1 MPHGPN
7 EPGSEGPFTWGV
19 EGADASDGTRE
30 PIELPMTTPTP
41 LDARDFPIQDLSF
54 HHVLGSMPGVAYVE
68 AKGPAGITAYVS
80 PRIEALTGYPPER
93 FIESRE
99 FWYSLVHPDD
109 RERVELSDVAADA
122 AVDPYLE
129 EYRLV
134 VADGGVIWIRDEAV
148 HVDASEGRAAH
159 WIGLIVD
166 ITKEKEAEAHAAELE
181 HRYRTL
187 VEQLPI
193 VTYIDA
199 PDESL
204 ANLFVSP
211 QINDLLGRPSGS
223 TGEEWAERVHPD
235 DRARARRE
243 TIEGVRSSEPFTL
256 EYRMVRD
263 DGRVIW
269 VRDSATTVCDEAGE
283 PEHVLGFFFDIT
295 QRKEAEL
302 RLEELELRYRNLV
315 EQLPAVTYMDTADDE
330 MSSIYV
336 SPQLETVLG
345 LSPDAFVTDD
355 AWAAHVHPDDRE
367 QAVLGIREAIRV
379 GDPFTL
385 EYRMVR
391 PDGSI
396 VWIRDQGT
404 VVKDEGGQPSYV
416 QGLYV
421 DISEQKRL
429 ESELRSEAVKF
440 RSLAEQIPA
449 VVYIEGEGGSG
460 DSPIYISPQYQ
471 ELFGYTPA
479 ERQARPNLWR
489 ELLHPGDRDRVLL
502 AEEQA
507 DDEHPFSEDYRMVA
521 RDGRLVWVH
530 DVTVPIRDES
540 GEPLFYQGVMYD
552 ITEQKRAEQELAQA
566 LDMERKAVERLR
578 EADDMKNT
586 FLTAVSHDLRT
597 PLSAILGSAITLES
611 ADELGIS
618 QEDRRQLIRSLARK
632 SRRLT
637 AMVNDL
643 LDMDRLTRG
652 LVQPR
657 RELMDLGALL
667 GRTVAE
673 SDVLEE
679 RTVHVQTEPIDA
691 WIDESMVVRIV
702 ENLLVNAIKHTPPKA
717 EIWVGARRVDNGVIV
732 RVDDDGPGVAAHERD
747 RLFEPFERG
756 ERSAPSPGL
765 GVGLSLVARFAE
777 AHGGRAWVEDR
788 NGGGASFRVLFPDP
802 ASRLPS
808 S

>member
-1 MPHGPN
+1 MD
-7 EPGSEGPFTWGV
+7 T
-19 EGADASDGTRE
+19 ADD
-30 PIELPMTTPTP
+30 
-41 LDARDFPIQDLSF
+41 DLTS
-54 HHVLGSMPGVAYVE
+54 
-68 AKGPAGITAYVS
+68 IYVS
-80 PRIEALTGYPPER
+80 PQVEKVLGLSADTFVSDDAWAGHLHPE
-93 FIESRE
+93 
-99 FWYSLVHPDD
+99 D
-109 RERVELSDVAADA
+109 
-122 AVDPYLE
+122 
-129 EYRLV
+129 
-134 VADGGVIWIRDEAV
+134 RDETVRGIRYAIR
-148 HVDASEGRAAH
+148 RA
-159 WIGLIVD
+159 
-166 ITKEKEAEAHAAELE
+166 
-181 HRYRTL
+181 
-187 VEQLPI
+187 
-193 VTYIDA
+193 
-199 PDESL
+199 
-204 ANLFVSP
+204 
-211 QINDLLGRPSGS
+211 
-223 TGEEWAERVHPD
+223 
-235 DRARARRE
+235 
-243 TIEGVRSSEPFTL
+243 EPFTL
-256 EYRMVRD
+256 EYRM
-263 DGRVIW
+263 I
-269 VRDSATTVCDEAGE
+269 
-283 PEHVLGFFFDIT
+283 
-295 QRKEAEL
+295 
-302 RLEELELRYRNLV
+302 
-315 EQLPAVTYMDTADDE
+315 
-330 MSSIYV
+330 
-336 SPQLETVLG
+336 
-345 LSPDAFVTDD
+345 
-355 AWAAHVHPDDRE
+355 
-367 QAVLGIREAIRV
+367 
-379 GDPFTL
+379 
-385 EYRMVR
+385 R
-391 PDGSI
+391 PDGST

-404 VVKDEGGQPSYV
+404 VVKDEDGRPAYV

-471 ELFGYTPA
+471 ELFGYTPE

-489 ELLHPGDRDRVLL
+489 ELLHPEDRDRVLL

-530 DVTVPIRDES
+530 DVTLPIRDGS

-618 QEDRRQLIRSLARK
+618 QEDRRQLVRSLARK

-679 RTVHVQTEPIDA
+679 RSVHVQTEPIDA

-717 EIWVGARRVDNGVIV
+717 EIWVGTRRVENGVIV

-788 NGGGASFRVLFPDP
+788 EGGGASFRVLFPDP
-802 ASRLPS
+802 ATRLPS

>member
-1 MPHGPN
+1 
-7 EPGSEGPFTWGV
+7 
-19 EGADASDGTRE
+19 
-30 PIELPMTTPTP
+30 MTTPTP
-41 LDARDFPIQDLSF
+41 LNARDFPIQDLSS

-68 AKGPAGITAYVS
+68 TEEPTGVTAYMS
-80 PRIEALTGYPPER
+80 PRIEALTGYPSER
-93 FIESRE
+93 FAESRE

-122 AVDPYLE
+122 EKDPYLE

-134 VADGGVIWIRDEAV
+134 VGGGRVIWIRDEAV
-148 HVDASEGRAAH
+148 HVDASDGMAAH

-166 ITKEKEAEAHAAELE
+166 ITNEKEAEARAAEVE

-193 VTYIDA
+193 VTYIDV

-235 DRARARRE
+235 DRDRARHE
-243 TIEGVRSSEPFTL
+243 TVQGVRSGEPFTL
-256 EYRMVRD
+256 EYRMVKD

-269 VRDSATTVCDEAGE
+269 VRDSATTVRDSTGE
-283 PEHVLGFFFDIT
+283 PEYVLGFFFDIT
-295 QRKEAEL
+295 ERKEAEL
-302 RLEELELRYRNLV
+302 QLEDVERRYRSLV

-330 MSSIYV
+330 LSSIYV
-336 SPQLETVLG
+336 SPQVETVLG
-345 LSPDAFVTDD
+345 LSADAFLSDD
-355 AWAAHVHPDDRE
+355 AWSAHLHPDDRDE
-367 QAVLGIREAIRV
+367 AERGIREAIRRAE
-379 GDPFTL
+379 PFVL
-385 EYRMVR
+385 EYRMIR

-404 VVKDEGGQPSYV
+404 VVKDDNDHPAYV
-416 QGLYV
+416 QGLYI

-429 ESELRSEAVKF
+429 ESDLRSEAVKF
-440 RSLAEQIPA
+440 KSLAERIPA
-449 VVYIEGEGGSG
+449 VVYIEGEGGS
-460 DSPIYISPQYQ
+460 DDAPFYISPQYE

-479 ERQARPNLWR
+479 ERQANPTLWR
-489 ELLHPGDRDRVLL
+489 ELLHPEDRYRAITA
-502 AEEQA
+502 AERSYEA
-507 DDEHPFSEDYRMVA
+507 GGFSEDYRMVA
-521 RDGRLVWVH
+521 RDGRVVWVH
-530 DVTVPIRDES
+530 DETVLIRDDE
-540 GEPLFYQGVMYD
+540 GTPLFWQGVLYD
-552 ITEQKRAEQELAQA
+552 ISEQKRAEQELAQA
-566 LDMERKAVERLR
+566 LDMERLAVERLR

-611 ADELGIS
+611 ADELGIP
-618 QEDRRQLIRSLARK
+618 QEDRRQLVRSLARK
-632 SRRLT
+632 ARRLT

-657 RELMDLGALL
+657 RELVDLGALL

-673 SDVLEE
+673 SDVLDE

-702 ENLLVNAIKHTPPKA
+702 ENLLVNAIKHTPPTA
-717 EIWVGARRVDNGVIV
+717 TIWVGARRVDNGVIV
-732 RVDDDGPGVAAHERD
+732 WVDDDGPGIAPEERD
-747 RLFEPFERG
+747 RLFQPFERG
-756 ERSAPSPGL
+756 EDSAPSPGL
-765 GVGLSLVARFAE
+765 GVGLSLVARFAD

-788 NGGGASFRVLFPDP
+788 VGGGASFRVLFPDP
-802 ASRLPS
+802 SGRSVGP
-808 S
+808 

>member
-1 MPHGPN
+1 MLPTDP
-7 EPGSEGPFTWGV
+7 T
-19 EGADASDGTRE
+19 GAT
-30 PIELPMTTPTP
+30 IETTMTTPTP
-41 LDARDFPIQDLSF
+41 LEARDFPIDLSF
-54 HHVLGSMPGVAYVE
+54 HHVLAAMPGVAYVE
-68 AKGPAGITAYVS
+68 AEGPTGMTSYMS
-80 PRIEALTGYPPER
+80 PRIEGLTGYPPQR
-93 FIESRE
+93 FIESRD
-99 FWYSLVHPDD
+99 FWYTLVHPDD
-109 RERVELSDVAADA
+109 RERVEAADIAADA
-122 AVDPYLE
+122 TSAPYVE

-134 VADGGVIWIRDEAV
+134 TADERVVWVRDEAV
-148 HVDASEGRAAH
+148 HVAEAEGNPAH

-166 ITKEKEAEAHAAELE
+166 ITREKEAESRVADAE

-187 VEQLPI
+187 IEQLPI
-193 VTYIDA
+193 VTYIDV

-204 ANLFVSP
+204 RNLFVSP
-211 QINDLLGRPSGS
+211 QINDLLGRPSGA
-223 TGEEWAERVHPD
+223 TGDEWAERVHPE
-235 DRARARRE
+235 DRDRARRE
-243 TIEGVRSSEPFTL
+243 TVEGVRSGEPFTL

-263 DGRVIW
+263 DGPVIW
-269 VRDSATTVCDEAGE
+269 VRDSATTVRDHRGE
-283 PEHVLGFFFDIT
+283 PEYVLGFFFDIT

-302 RLEELELRYRNLV
+302 RLEELERRYRNLV
-315 EQLPAVTYMDTADDE
+315 EQLPAVTYMDTADDA

-336 SPQLETVLG
+336 SPQVETVLG
-345 LSPDAFVTDD
+345 LSADAFVSDD
-355 AWAAHVHPDDRE
+355 AWASHLHPDDRE
-367 QAVLGIREAIRV
+367 QAEAGIRDAIRAGV
-379 GDPFTL
+379 PFTL
-385 EYRMVR
+385 EYRMIR

-404 VVKDEGGQPSYV
+404 VVKGEAGQPAYV

-421 DISEQKRL
+421 DVSEQKRL

-440 RSLAEQIPA
+440 KSLAERIPA
-449 VVYIEGEGGSG
+449 VVYIEGEGGS
-460 DSPIYISPQYQ
+460 DDAPFYISPQYE

-479 ERQARPNLWR
+479 ERKANPTLWR
-489 ELLHPGDRDRVLL
+489 ELLHAEDRDRAVES
-502 AEEQA
+502 AA
-507 DDEHPFSEDYRMVA
+507 RSYDEGGFSEDYRMVA
-521 RDGRLVWVH
+521 RDGHVVWVH
-530 DVTVPIRDES
+530 DETVLIRDEE
-540 GEPLFYQGVMYD
+540 GTPLFWQGVMYD

-566 LDMERKAVERLR
+566 LDMERLAVERLR

-611 ADELGIS
+611 ADELGVT
-618 QEDRRQLIRSLARK
+618 QEDRQQLIRSLARK
-632 SRRLT
+632 ARRLT

-657 RELMDLGALL
+657 RELIDLGALL

-679 RTVHVQTEPIDA
+679 RTVHVQAEPVDA

-717 EIWVGARRVDNGVIV
+717 SIWVGTRRVDNGVIL
-732 RVDDDGPGVAAHERD
+732 RVDDDGPGVAADERD

-788 NGGGASFRVLFPDP
+788 EGGGASFRVLFPDP
-802 ASRLPS
+802 ATRVPS
-808 S
+808 P

>member
-1 MPHGPN
+1 MDHSRRGP
-7 EPGSEGPFTWGV
+7 
-19 EGADASDGTRE
+19 GT
-30 PIELPMTTPTP
+30 PMLQTSMTIPTP
-41 LDARDFPIQDLSF
+41 LDAFDFPIQDLSF
-54 HHVLGSMPGVAYVE
+54 QQVLGHVLATMPGAAYVE
-68 AKGPAGITAYVS
+68 TEGPTGVTAYMS
-80 PRIEALTGYPPER
+80 PRIEDLTGYPPER
-93 FIESRE
+93 FTESRD

-109 RERVELSDVAADA
+109 REHVELSDVAADA
-122 AVDPYLE
+122 TAAPYLE

-134 VADGGVIWIRDEAV
+134 LADGRVIWVRDEAV
-148 HVDASEGRAAH
+148 HVEASGDRAAH

-166 ITKEKEAEAHAAELE
+166 ITREKEAEARAAEVE
-181 HRYRTL
+181 QRYRTL
-187 VEQLPI
+187 IEQLPI
-193 VTYIDA
+193 VTYIDV

-211 QINDLLGRPSGS
+211 QVNDLLGRPSGT
-223 TGEEWAERVHPD
+223 TGDEWAERVHPD
-235 DRARARRE
+235 DRERARRE
-243 TIEGVRSSEPFTL
+243 TIEGVRSGEPFTL

-269 VRDSATTVCDEAGE
+269 VRDSATTVRDEQGE
-283 PEHVLGFFFDIT
+283 PEYVLGFFFDIT
-295 QRKEAEL
+295 ERKEAEL
-302 RLEELELRYRNLV
+302 QLEEVERRYRNLV
-315 EQLPAVTYMDTADDE
+315 EQLPAVTYMDTADEDL
-330 MSSIYV
+330 SSIYV
-336 SPQLETVLG
+336 SPQVETVLG
-345 LSPDAFVTDD
+345 LSADAFVSDD
-355 AWAAHVHPDDRE
+355 AWAAHLHPDDRDE
-367 QAVLGIREAIRV
+367 AERGIRDAIR
-379 GDPFTL
+379 DAIPFTL
-385 EYRMVR
+385 EYRMIR

-404 VVKDEGGQPSYV
+404 IVKDEDGRPAYV
-416 QGLYV
+416 QGLYI

-440 RSLAEQIPA
+440 KSLAERIPA
-449 VVYIEGEGGSG
+449 VVYIEGEGGS
-460 DSPIYISPQYQ
+460 DDAPFYISPQYE

-479 ERQARPNLWR
+479 ERQANPTLWR
-489 ELLHPGDRDRVLL
+489 ELLHPEDRDRASAA
-502 AEEQA
+502 AERSYERGG
-507 DDEHPFSEDYRMVA
+507 FSEDYRMVA
-521 RDGRLVWVH
+521 RDGRVVWVH
-530 DVTVPIRDES
+530 DETVLIRDDE
-540 GEPLFYQGVMYD
+540 GTPLFWQGVLYD

-566 LDMERKAVERLR
+566 LDLERLAVERLR

-611 ADELGIS
+611 ADELGIP
-618 QEDRRQLIRSLARK
+618 QEDRRQLVRSLARK

-643 LDMDRLTRG
+643 LDIDRLTRG

-657 RELMDLGALL
+657 RELLDLGALL

-679 RTVHVQTEPIDA
+679 RNVHVQTEPIDA

-702 ENLLVNAIKHTPPKA
+702 ENLLVNAVKHTPPTA
-717 EIWVGARRVDNGVIV
+717 TIWVGARRVDNGVIV
-732 RVDDDGPGVAAHERD
+732 RVDDDGPGIPADERD
-747 RLFEPFERG
+747 RLFQPFERG

-788 NGGGASFRVLFPDP
+788 DGGGASFRVLFPDP
-802 ASRLPS
+802 ATRLPS

>member
-1 MPHGPN
+1 
-7 EPGSEGPFTWGV
+7 
-19 EGADASDGTRE
+19 
-30 PIELPMTTPTP
+30 MTTPTP
-41 LDARDFPIQDLSF
+41 LNARDFPIQDLSF
-54 HHVLGSMPGVAYVE
+54 QDVLGSMPGVAYVE
-68 AKGPAGITAYVS
+68 AEGPTGMTAYMS

-93 FIESRE
+93 FTESRA

-122 AVDPYLE
+122 DAEPYLE

-134 VADGGVIWIRDEAV
+134 VAGGRVIWVRDEAV
-148 HVDASEGRAAH
+148 HVGASGERAAH

-166 ITKEKEAEAHAAELE
+166 ITKEKEAEARAAEVE

-199 PDESL
+199 PDASL
-204 ANLFVSP
+204 ENLFVSP
-211 QINDLLGRPSGS
+211 QVNDLLGRPSGS

-235 DRARARRE
+235 DRERAHRE
-243 TIEGVRSSEPFTL
+243 TVEGVRSGDPFTL

-269 VRDSATTVCDEAGE
+269 VRDSATTVRNDAGE
-283 PEHVLGFFFDIT
+283 PAYVLGFFFDIT
-295 QRKEAEL
+295 KRKEAEL
-302 RLEELELRYRNLV
+302 QLEELERRYRNLV
-315 EQLPAVTYMDTADDE
+315 EQLPAVTYMDTADGDLT
-330 MSSIYV
+330 SIYV
-336 SPQLETVLG
+336 SPQVESVLG
-345 LSPDAFVTDD
+345 LSADAFVSDD
-355 AWAAHVHPDDRE
+355 AWTGHLHPEDRDE
-367 QAVLGIREAIRV
+367 AVRGIREAIQRAE
-379 GDPFTL
+379 PFTL
-385 EYRMVR
+385 EYRMIR

-404 VVKDEGGQPSYV
+404 VVKDEDGHPAYV

-440 RSLAEQIPA
+440 KSLAEQIPA

-460 DSPIYISPQYQ
+460 DSPAYISPKYQ
-471 ELFGYTPA
+471 ELFGYTPE

-489 ELLHPGDRDRVLL
+489 ELLHPEDRDRVLL
-502 AEEQA
+502 AEQQA
-507 DDEHPFSEDYRMVA
+507 DDEHPFSQDYRMVA

-530 DVTVPIRDES
+530 DETVPVRDEA
-540 GEPLFYQGVMYD
+540 GELLFYQGVMYD
-552 ITEQKRAEQELAQA
+552 VTEQKRAERELAQA

-618 QEDRRQLIRSLARK
+618 QEDRRQLVRSLARK

-702 ENLLVNAIKHTPPKA
+702 ENLLVNAIKHTPPSS
-717 EIWVGARRVDNGVIV
+717 EIWVGARRVDKGVIV
-732 RVDDDGPGVAAHERD
+732 RVDDDGPGVAEDERD
-747 RLFEPFERG
+747 RLFQPFERG

-788 NGGGASFRVLFPDP
+788 EGGGASFRVLFPDP
-802 ASRLPS
+802 ATRLPS

>member
-1 MPHGPN
+1 
-7 EPGSEGPFTWGV
+7 
-19 EGADASDGTRE
+19 
-30 PIELPMTTPTP
+30 MTTPTP
-41 LDARDFPIQDLSF
+41 LNARDFPIQDLSF
-54 HHVLGSMPGVAYVE
+54 HDVLGSMPGVAYVE
-68 AKGPAGITAYVS
+68 TEGPTGITAYMS

-93 FIESRE
+93 FTESRE

-122 AVDPYLE
+122 TPDPYLE
-129 EYRLV
+129 EYRMV
-134 VADGGVIWIRDEAV
+134 VTGGRVIWVRDEAV

-166 ITKEKEAEAHAAELE
+166 ITKEKEAEARASEVE

-193 VTYIDA
+193 VTYIDV
-199 PDESL
+199 PDASL

-211 QINDLLGRPSGS
+211 QVNGLLGRPSGT
-223 TGEEWAERVHPD
+223 TGDEWAERVHPD
-235 DRARARRE
+235 DRERARSE
-243 TIEGVRSSEPFTL
+243 TVEGVLSGAPFTL

-269 VRDSATTVCDEAGE
+269 VRDSATTVRDDQGE
-283 PEHVLGFFFDIT
+283 PEYVLGFFFDIT
-295 QRKEAEL
+295 ERKEAEL
-302 RLEELELRYRNLV
+302 QLEEVERRYRNLV
-315 EQLPAVTYMDTADDE
+315 EQLPAVTYMDTADE
-330 MSSIYV
+330 ELSSIYV
-336 SPQLETVLG
+336 SPQVETVLG
-345 LSPDAFVTDD
+345 LSADAFVSDD
-355 AWAAHVHPDDRE
+355 AWASHLHPDDRDE
-367 QAVLGIREAIRV
+367 AERGIRDAI
-379 GDPFTL
+379 GKAIPFTL
-385 EYRMVR
+385 EYRMIR
-391 PDGSI
+391 PDGSV

-404 VVKDEGGQPSYV
+404 VVKDEDGHPAYV

-440 RSLAEQIPA
+440 KSLAEQIPA

-460 DSPIYISPQYQ
+460 DSPIYISPKYQ
-471 ELFGYTPA
+471 ELFGYTPE

-489 ELLHPGDRDRVLL
+489 ELLHPEDRDRVLL

-530 DVTVPIRDES
+530 DETVPIRDES
-540 GEPLFYQGVMYD
+540 GDPLFYQGVMYD
-552 ITEQKRAEQELAQA
+552 VTEQKRAERELAQA

-657 RELMDLGALL
+657 RDLMDLGALL

-702 ENLLVNAIKHTPPKA
+702 ENLLVNAIKHTPPTS

-732 RVDDDGPGVAAHERD
+732 RVDDDGPGVAEDERD

-788 NGGGASFRVLFPDP
+788 EGGGASFRVLFPDP
-802 ASRLPS
+802 VTRLPS

>member
-1 MPHGPN
+1 
-7 EPGSEGPFTWGV
+7 
-19 EGADASDGTRE
+19 
-30 PIELPMTTPTP
+30 MTTPTP
-41 LDARDFPIQDLSF
+41 LDARDFPIHDLSF
-54 HHVLGSMPGVAYVE
+54 HHVLGAMPGVAYVE
-68 AKGPAGITAYVS
+68 AEGPTGMTAYVS
-80 PRIEALTGYPPER
+80 PRIQALTGYPPQR

-99 FWYSLVHPDD
+99 FWYSLIHPND
-109 RERVELSDVAADA
+109 RERVELSDAAADVA
-122 AVDPYLE
+122 GAPYLE

-134 VADGGVIWIRDEAV
+134 TSEGRVIWVRDEAV

-166 ITKEKEAEAHAAELE
+166 ITKEKGAEARAAEVE

-204 ANLFVSP
+204 ANIFVSP
-211 QINDLLGRPSGS
+211 QINDLLGRPSGA
-223 TGEEWAERVHPD
+223 TGDEWAERVHPD
-235 DRARARRE
+235 DRERARRE
-243 TIEGVRSSEPFTL
+243 TVEGVRSGEPFTL

-269 VRDSATTVCDEAGE
+269 VRDSATTVRDEAGE
-283 PEHVLGFFFDIT
+283 PEYVLGFFFDIT
-295 QRKEAEL
+295 LRKEAEL
-302 RLEELELRYRNLV
+302 QLEELELRYRSLV
-315 EQLPAVTYMDTADDE
+315 EQLPAVTYMDTADDDLT
-330 MSSIYV
+330 SIYV
-336 SPQLETVLG
+336 SPQVEKVLG
-345 LSPDAFVTDD
+345 LSAATFISDD
-355 AWAAHVHPDDRE
+355 AWAAHLHPEDRDE
-367 QAVLGIREAIRV
+367 AVRGIREAIRRAE
-379 GDPFTL
+379 PFTL
-385 EYRMVR
+385 EYRMIR

-404 VVKDEGGQPSYV
+404 VVKDEDGRPTYV

-429 ESELRSEAVKF
+429 ESDLRSEAVKF
-440 RSLAEQIPA
+440 KSLAERIPA
-449 VVYIEGEGGSG
+449 VVYIEGEGGS
-460 DSPIYISPQYQ
+460 DDAPFYISPQYE

-479 ERQARPNLWR
+479 ERQANPTLWR
-489 ELLHPGDRDRVLL
+489 ELLHPEDRDRAIRE
-502 AEEQA
+502 AELSYERGG
-507 DDEHPFSEDYRMVA
+507 FSEDYRMVS
-521 RDGRLVWVH
+521 RDGNVVWVH
-530 DVTVPIRDES
+530 DETVLIRDED
-540 GEPLFYQGVMYD
+540 GEPLFWQGVMYD

-566 LDMERKAVERLR
+566 LDLERLAVERLR

-618 QEDRRQLIRSLARK
+618 QEDRRQLVRSLARK

-702 ENLLVNAIKHTPPKA
+702 ENLLVNAIKHTPPRA
-717 EIWVGARRVDNGVIV
+717 EIWVGARRVNNGVIV
-732 RVDDDGPGVAAHERD
+732 RVDDDGPGVAEDERD

-788 NGGGASFRVLFPDP
+788 EGGGASFRVLFPDP
-802 ASRLPS
+802 ATRLPS

>member
-1 MPHGPN
+1 
-7 EPGSEGPFTWGV
+7 
-19 EGADASDGTRE
+19 
-30 PIELPMTTPTP
+30 
-41 LDARDFPIQDLSF
+41 
-54 HHVLGSMPGVAYVE
+54 MPGVAYVE
-68 AKGPAGITAYVS
+68 AAGPTGMTSYVG
-80 PRIEALTGYPPER
+80 PRIEELTGYPPER
-93 FIESRE
+93 FTESRD

-109 RERVELSDVAADA
+109 RERVEMADVAADA
-122 AVDPYLE
+122 TSAPYLE
-129 EYRLV
+129 EYRLIL
-134 VADGGVIWIRDEAV
+134 AEGRVIWVRDEAA
-148 HVDASEGRAAH
+148 HVDASNGRAAH

-166 ITKEKEAEAHAAELE
+166 ITRERDAEARAAEVE

-204 ANLFVSP
+204 SNLFVSP
-211 QINDLLGRPSGS
+211 QISDLLGRPSGT
-223 TGEEWAERVHPD
+223 TGDEWAERLHPED
-235 DRARARRE
+235 RERARNE
-243 TIEGVRSSEPFTL
+243 TIAGVRSGEPFTL

-269 VRDSATTVCDEAGE
+269 VRDSATTVRDEAGE
-283 PEHVLGFFFDIT
+283 PEYVLGFFFDIT
-295 QRKEAEL
+295 ERKEAEL
-302 RLEELELRYRNLV
+302 QLEEVERRYRHLV

-330 MSSIYV
+330 LSSIYV
-336 SPQLETVLG
+336 SPQVETVLG
-345 LSPDAFVTDD
+345 LSADAFTTDD
-355 AWAAHVHPDDRE
+355 AWASHLHPEDRDE
-367 QAVLGIREAIRV
+367 AERGIREAIRKGV
-379 GDPFTL
+379 PFTL
-385 EYRMVR
+385 EYRMLR
-391 PDGSI
+391 PDGSV

-404 VVKDEGGQPSYV
+404 VVKDEAGVPAYV
-416 QGLYV
+416 QGLYIDV
-421 DISEQKRL
+421 SEQKRL

-440 RSLAEQIPA
+440 KSLAERIPA
-449 VVYIEGEGGSG
+449 VVYIEGEGGS
-460 DSPIYISPQYQ
+460 DDAPYYISPQYE
-471 ELFGYTPA
+471 ELFGYSPE
-479 ERQARPNLWR
+479 ERQANPTLWR
-489 ELLHPGDRDRVLL
+489 ELLHPEDRDRAIAA
-502 AEEQA
+502 AESSYEA
-507 DDEHPFSEDYRMVA
+507 GGFSEDYRMVA
-521 RDGRLVWVH
+521 RDGRIVWVH
-530 DVTVPIRDES
+530 DETVLIRDEQ
-540 GEPLFYQGVMYD
+540 GTPLFWQGVLYD
-552 ITEQKRAEQELAQA
+552 ISEQKRAEQELAQA
-566 LDMERKAVERLR
+566 LDMERLAVERLR

-618 QEDRRQLIRSLARK
+618 HEDRRQLVRSLARK

-673 SDVLEE
+673 SDVLDE
-679 RTVHVQTEPIDA
+679 RTVHVKTEPIDA
-691 WIDESMVVRIV
+691 WIDESMAVRIV
-702 ENLLVNAIKHTPPKA
+702 ENLLVNAIKHTPPTA
-717 EIWVGARRVDNGVIV
+717 TIWVGAGRVDNGVIV
-732 RVDDDGPGVAAHERD
+732 RVDDDGPGIAADERD
-747 RLFEPFERG
+747 RLFQPFERG

-788 NGGGASFRVLFPDP
+788 EGGGASFRVLFPDP
-802 ASRLPS
+802 ATRLPS

>member
-1 MPHGPN
+1 
-7 EPGSEGPFTWGV
+7 
-19 EGADASDGTRE
+19 
-30 PIELPMTTPTP
+30 MTTPTP
-41 LDARDFPIQDLSF
+41 LDARDFSTQDLSF

-68 AKGPAGITAYVS
+68 AAGPTSVTTYVS
-80 PRIEALTGYPPER
+80 PRIQALTGYPPER
-93 FIESRE
+93 FTESRD
-99 FWYSLVHPDD
+99 FWYSLVHPGD
-109 RERVELSDVAADA
+109 REHVELSDVAADESS
-122 AVDPYLE
+122 DPYLE

-134 VADGGVIWIRDEAV
+134 TADGRVIWVRDEAV
-148 HVDASEGRAAH
+148 HVEASEGRAAH

-166 ITKEKEAEAHAAELE
+166 ITKEKDAEAHAAEVE

-193 VTYIDA
+193 VTYIDV

-235 DRARARRE
+235 DRDRARRE
-243 TIEGVRSSEPFTL
+243 TVEGVRSGEPYTL

-269 VRDSATTVCDEAGE
+269 VRDSATTVRDEGGE
-283 PEHVLGFFFDIT
+283 PEYVLGFFFDIT
-295 QRKEAEL
+295 QRKQAEL
-302 RLEELELRYRNLV
+302 QLEKLELRYRNLV
-315 EQLPAVTYMDTADDE
+315 EQLPAVTYMDTADDDLT
-330 MSSIYV
+330 SIYV
-336 SPQLETVLG
+336 SPQVEKMLG
-345 LSPDAFVTDD
+345 LSADAFISDD
-355 AWAAHVHPDDRE
+355 AWARHLHPEDRDE
-367 QAVLGIREAIRV
+367 AVRGIHEAVRRAE
-379 GDPFTL
+379 PFTL
-385 EYRMVR
+385 EYRMIR
-391 PDGSI
+391 PDGSV

-404 VVKDEGGQPSYV
+404 VVKDEDGQPAYV

-471 ELFGYTPA
+471 ELFGYTPE

-489 ELLHPGDRDRVLL
+489 ELLHPEDRDRVLL

-507 DDEHPFSEDYRMVA
+507 DDDHPFSEDYRMVA

-530 DVTVPIRDES
+530 DVTLPIRDGS

-618 QEDRRQLIRSLARK
+618 QEDRRQLVRSLARK

-679 RTVHVQTEPIDA
+679 RSVHVQTEPIDA

-702 ENLLVNAIKHTPPKA
+702 ENLLMNAIKHTPPKA
-717 EIWVGARRVDNGVIV
+717 EIWVAARRVENGVIV
-732 RVDDDGPGVAAHERD
+732 RVDDDGPGVAAHERN

-788 NGGGASFRVLFPDP
+788 EGGGASFRVLFPDP
-802 ASRLPS
+802 ATRLPS